1 MRAAARW
8 TQAHLTAHRP
18 AAVLT
23 ALATA
28 GITIS
33 LLLATALFAYA
44 ADPWQ
49 RAFTQ
54 SSGAHVWIH
63 TQGGAPAGSLAGLDE
78 VRATSGPFRT
88 VRTTASL
95 QPGDARATLELR
107 GAAKRPATAAPQI
120 VAGRWL
126 DAHTD
131 AGTDAGATQGIVLE
145 SSVARAM
152 WAKPGDTIVLS
163 GFAAHLR
170 VVGVADTAEVTF
182 RAGETPG
189 VAWVLPATLD
199 ASDAGRDQHGRTIGL
214 QLGDPAD
221 TDYVVQRA
229 VTRLGADQITDVSTW
244 RQAKAA
250 AEGDNQ
256 LLGRLLGLF
265 GLGALLAA
273 ALAVGGAISTR
284 IRGHLRDIS
293 ILKAIGFTP
302 GQVVRMFV
310 ALHLGLALLGV
321 ALGALLT
328 QVVGTLVPGRIGEAI
343 ALWRQLPGHAWLT
356 LVISGGVVTFIGA
369 ATCLAAWRAGRVPPV
384 PVARAATAAGGRASA
399 LTRRALGLRVP
410 PALVLGWRGAFHRP
424 LRSSAAVARLAVPLL
439 LITIAL
445 GAWTTLDRFSSH
457 PENVGLP
464 AALTAR
470 SDTLD
475 DRELRQLLGS
485 QREMTAYPGAEVQA
499 LVPGQTGTI
508 TLRGLGTD
516 ARPYPGAVVEGRA
529 AHGSDEAV
537 AGQGLLDL
545 LDARVGDWVRMTV
558 AGQPHVLHIVGRSIE
573 TTDGG
578 RVVSTTLDTLREGD
592 SDDPA
597 PRADA
602 PPRPDFYQL
611 VLHPGADPDSA
622 REALSKAS
630 GGRLEVR
637 ETPNPADQLSAV
649 RAVSVG
655 LIAVLTLIGLV
666 ELATTVGAGVRD
678 RSRDLLALRA
688 VGLTPRQITAV
699 IVSATAFI
707 TLAAALA
714 GTTLGVLASQWLINL
729 QGRASG
735 WGAGIAQ
742 RPAPGILL
750 LVIVVAV
757 LIAATAAVLPAA
769 RAARRRLAD
778 SATDLL

>member
-8 TQAHLTAHRP
+8 TRAHLRAHRP
-18 AAVLT
+18 AAVLIV
-23 ALATA
+23 LATA

-44 ADPWQ
+44 TDPWQ

-63 TQGGAPAGSLAGLDE
+63 TRAGTAAGSLAGLDE
-78 VRATSGPFRT
+78 VRATSGPFPT

-95 QPGDARATLELR
+95 QPGGARATLELR
-107 GAAKRPATAAPQI
+107 GVAKRPATAAPQI

-126 DAHTD
+126 DA
-131 AGTDAGATQGIVLE
+131 GTDAGATKGIVLD

-152 WAKPGDTIVLS
+152 WAKPGDALVLS
-163 GFAAHLR
+163 GIAARLR
-170 VVGVADTAEVTF
+170 VVGVADTAEVAF
-182 RAGETPG
+182 RAGESPG
-189 VAWVLPATLD
+189 VAWVLPGTLT
-199 ASDAGRDQHGRTIGL
+199 ASDTGRDHRGRTIGL
-214 QLGDPAD
+214 QLTDPAD

-244 RQAKAA
+244 RQAKAE

-302 GQVVRMFV
+302 GQVVRMFL
-310 ALHLGLALLGV
+310 ALHLGFALLGV

-328 QVVGTLVPGRIGEAI
+328 QALGALVPGRIGEAT

-356 LVISGGVVTFIGA
+356 LVISGGVVVFIGS

-384 PVARAATAAGGRASA
+384 PVARAATSGGGRTSGI
-399 LTRRALGLRVP
+399 TRRALGLRIP

-445 GAWTTLDRFSSH
+445 GAWTTLDRFTSH

-470 SDTLD
+470 SDTLGA
-475 DRELRQLLGS
+475 RELGRLLTS
-485 QREMTAYPGAEVQA
+485 QPRMTAYPGAEVQA

-516 ARPYPGAVVEGRA
+516 AKPYPFAVVEGRA
-529 AHGSDEAV
+529 AHGPDEAI

-545 LDARVGDWVRMTV
+545 LDAHVGDWVRMTV
-558 AGQPHVLHIVGRSIE
+558 AGRPHVLHLVGRNIE
-573 TTDGG
+573 TADGG
-578 RVVSTTLDTLREGD
+578 RVVSTTLDTLR
-592 SDDPA
+592 DDDTA
-597 PRADA
+597 GAA
-602 PPRPDFYQL
+602 PPAAQPPHPDFYNL
-611 VLHPGADPDSA
+611 VLHQGADPGVVRD
-622 REALSKAS
+622 ALTKAS
-630 GGRLEVR
+630 AGRLEVR
-637 ETPNPADQLSAV
+637 EVPNPADQLSAV
-649 RAVSVG
+649 RAVTIG
-655 LIAVLTLIGLV
+655 LIAVLILIGLA

-678 RSRDLLALRA
+678 RSRDLLALKA

-699 IVSATAFI
+699 IVSGTVFV

-714 GTTLGVLASQWLINL
+714 GTAAGLLAAEWFIDL
-729 QGRASG
+729 QGRTSG
-735 WGAGIAQ
+735 WGAGIARQ
-742 RPAPGILL
+742 PGPVTLL
-750 LVIVVAV
+750 LVIAVAV
-757 LIAATAAVLPAA
+757 TIAATASALPAA

-778 SATDLL
+778 SASDPL

>member
-8 TQAHLTAHRP
+8 ASAHLRAHRS
-18 AAVLT
+18 AAVLIV
-23 ALATA
+23 LATA

-44 ADPWQ
+44 TDPWQ

-63 TQGGAPAGSLAGLDE
+63 TQDGAPAGSLAELDE
-78 VRATSGPFRT
+78 VRAASGPFRT
-88 VRTTASL
+88 VRATAGL
-95 QPGDARATLELR
+95 QPGGSKATLELR
-107 GAAKRPATAAPQI
+107 GTPHRPATAAPQI
-120 VAGRWL
+120 TAGRWL
-126 DAHTD
+126 DAS
-131 AGTDAGATQGIVLE
+131 TDAGATKGIVLD

-152 WAKPGDTIVLS
+152 WAKPGDSLVLS
-163 GFAAHLR
+163 GFAAPLR
-170 VVGVADTAEVTF
+170 VVGVADTAEVAF

-189 VAWVLPATLD
+189 VAWVLPATLA
-199 ASDAGRDQHGRTIGL
+199 ASDAGRDQRGGTIGL
-214 QLGDPAD
+214 QLTDPAD

-229 VTRLGADQITDVSTW
+229 VTQLGADQISDVSTW
-244 RQAKAA
+244 RQAKAE

-256 LLGRLLGLF
+256 LLARLLGLF

-302 GQVVRMFV
+302 SQVVRMFL
-310 ALHLGLALLGV
+310 ALHLGFALLGV

-328 QVVGTLVPGRIGEAI
+328 QTLGTLIPGRIGEAMT
-343 ALWRQLPGHAWLT
+343 LWHQLPEHAWLP
-356 LVISGGVVTFIGA
+356 LAISGGVVVFIGS

-384 PVARAATAAGGRASA
+384 PVARAAVATGRRLSGT
-399 LTRRALGLRVP
+399 TRRALGLRIP
-410 PALVLGWRGAFHRP
+410 PALVLGWRAAFHHP

-445 GAWTTLDRFSSH
+445 GAWATLDRFAAH
-457 PENVGLP
+457 PENAGLP

-470 SDTLD
+470 SDTLGD
-475 DRELRQLLGS
+475 QALRQLLTA
-485 QREMTAYPGAEVQA
+485 QPQLTAYPGAEVQA

-508 TLRGLGTD
+508 TLRGLGTE
-516 ARPYPGAVVEGRA
+516 AHPYPFSIVEGRP
-529 AHGSDEAV
+529 AHGPDEAI

-558 AGQPHVLHIVGRSIE
+558 AGHPHVLHIVGRSIE
-573 TTDGG
+573 TADGG
-578 RVVSTTLDTLREGD
+578 RVISTALDTLR
-592 SDDPA
+592 DDDTTLPA
-597 PRADA
+597 
-602 PPRPDFYQL
+602 PRPDFYQL
-611 VLHPGADPDSA
+611 VLHHGADPTAVRDT
-622 REALSKAS
+622 LTKAS
-630 GGRLEVR
+630 AGRLEVR
-637 ETPNPADQLSAV
+637 EIPNPADQLSAV

-655 LIAVLTLIGLV
+655 LIAVLILIGLA
-666 ELATTVGAGVRD
+666 ELSTTVGAGVRD

-707 TLAAALA
+707 TLTAALT
-714 GTTLGVLASQWLINL
+714 GTALGVFASQWLINL
-729 QGRASG
+729 QGHTSG
-735 WGAGIAQ
+735 WGTGIAQ
-742 RPAPGILL
+742 RPGLGILL
-750 LVIVVAV
+750 LVVTVAV
-757 LIAATAAVLPAA
+757 LVAGAVSALPAA

-778 SATDLL
+778 SVSDVL

>member
-8 TQAHLTAHRP
+8 TQAHLRAHRP
-18 AAVLT
+18 AAVLIV
-23 ALATA
+23 LATA

-44 ADPWQ
+44 TDPWQ

-63 TQGGAPAGSLAGLDE
+63 TQAGTATGSLAGLDE
-78 VRATSGPFRT
+78 VRATSGPFPT

-95 QPGDARATLELR
+95 QPGGAKATLELR
-107 GAAKRPATAAPQI
+107 GVAKRPATAAPRI

-126 DAHTD
+126 DA
-131 AGTDAGATQGIVLE
+131 GTDAGATKGIVLD

-152 WAKPGDTIVLS
+152 WAEPGDSLVLS
-163 GFAAHLR
+163 GIAARLR
-170 VVGVADTAEVTF
+170 VVGVADTAEAAF
-182 RAGETPG
+182 RPGESPG
-189 VAWVLPATLD
+189 VAWVLPGTLA
-199 ASDAGRDQHGRTIGL
+199 ASDAGRDQRGRTIGL
-214 QLGDPAD
+214 QLTDPAD

-244 RQAKAA
+244 RQAKAE

-302 GQVVRMFV
+302 GQVVRMFL
-310 ALHLGLALLGV
+310 ALHLGFALLGV
-321 ALGALLT
+321 ALGTLLT
-328 QVVGTLVPGRIGEAI
+328 QTLGTLAPGPIGEAM
-343 ALWRQLPGHAWLT
+343 ALWGQLPGHAWLT
-356 LVISGGVVTFIGA
+356 LVISGGVVVFIGS

-384 PVARAATAAGGRASA
+384 PVARAATAGGGRTSGLA
-399 LTRRALGLRVP
+399 RRALGLRVP

-445 GAWTTLDRFSSH
+445 AAWTTLDRFTSH
-457 PENVGLP
+457 PEDVGLP

-470 SDTLD
+470 SDTLGAHD
-475 DRELRQLLGS
+475 LSQLLAS
-485 QREMTAYPGAEVQA
+485 QPRMTAYPGAEVQA

-516 ARPYPGAVVEGRA
+516 AKPYPFAVVEGRA
-529 AHGSDEAV
+529 ARGPDEAI

-545 LDARVGDWVRMTV
+545 LDAHVGDWVRMTV
-558 AGQPHVLHIVGRSIE
+558 AGRPHVLHIVGRNIE
-573 TTDGG
+573 TADGG
-578 RVVSTTLDTLREGD
+578 RVVSTTLDTLR
-592 SDDPA
+592 DDDTAGTPSPA
-597 PRADA
+597 AQ
-602 PPRPDFYQL
+602 PPHPDFYNL
-611 VLHPGADPDSA
+611 VLRHGADPGVVRD
-622 REALSKAS
+622 ALTKAS
-630 GGRLEVR
+630 AGRLEVR
-637 ETPNPADQLSAV
+637 EVPNPADQLSAV
-649 RAVSVG
+649 RAVSIG
-655 LIAVLTLIGLV
+655 LTAVLILIGLA

-678 RSRDLLALRA
+678 RSRDLLALKA

-699 IVSATAFI
+699 IVSGTAFV

-714 GTTLGVLASQWLINL
+714 GTASGLLASQWLIDL
-729 QGRASG
+729 QGRTSG
-735 WGAGIAQ
+735 WGTGIAQ
-742 RPAPGILL
+742 QPGPATLL
-750 LVIVVAV
+750 LVIAVAV
-757 LIAATAAVLPAA
+757 TIAATASALPAA

-778 SATDLL
+778 SASDLL

>member
-8 TQAHLTAHRP
+8 TQAHLRAHRP
-18 AAVLT
+18 AAVLIV
-23 ALATA
+23 LATA

-44 ADPWQ
+44 TDPWQ

-63 TQGGAPAGSLAGLDE
+63 TQAGTAAGSLAGLDE

-95 QPGDARATLELR
+95 QPGGAKATLELR
-107 GAAKRPATAAPQI
+107 GVAKRPATAAPHI

-126 DAHTD
+126 DPGTD
-131 AGTDAGATQGIVLE
+131 AGTTKGIVLD

-152 WAKPGDTIVLS
+152 WAKPGDSLVLS
-163 GFAAHLR
+163 GIAAHLR
-170 VVGVADTAEVTF
+170 VVGVADTAEVSF
-182 RAGETPG
+182 RAGESPG
-189 VAWVLPATLD
+189 VAWVLPKTLA
-199 ASDAGRDQHGRTIGL
+199 ASDAGRDQRGRTIGL
-214 QLGDPAD
+214 QLTDPAD

-229 VTRLGADQITDVSTW
+229 VTLLGADQITDVSTW
-244 RQAKAA
+244 RQAKAE

-302 GQVVRMFV
+302 GQVVRMFL
-310 ALHLGLALLGV
+310 ALHLGFALLGV
-321 ALGALLT
+321 ALGALVT
-328 QVVGTLVPGRIGEAI
+328 QVLGTLVPGRIGEAMV
-343 ALWRQLPGHAWLT
+343 LWQQLPEHAWLS
-356 LVISGGVVTFIGA
+356 LVISGGVVVFIGS
-369 ATCLAAWRAGRVPPV
+369 ATCLTAWRAGRVPPV
-384 PVARAATAAGGRASA
+384 PVARAATATGGRASG

-445 GAWTTLDRFSSH
+445 GTWTTLDRFTSH

-470 SDTLD
+470 SDTLGD
-475 DRELRQLLGS
+475 QELRQLLTS
-485 QREMTAYPGAEVQA
+485 QPRMTAYPGAEVQA

-516 ARPYPGAVVEGRA
+516 AKPYPFAIVEGRA
-529 AHGSDEAV
+529 ARGPDEAI
-537 AGQGLLDL
+537 AGQGLLEL
-545 LDARVGDWVRMTV
+545 LDAHVGDWVRMTV
-558 AGQPHVLHIVGRSIE
+558 AGRPHVLHIVGRNIE
-573 TTDGG
+573 TADGG
-578 RVVSTTLDTLREGD
+578 RVISTTLDTLR
-592 SDDPA
+592 DDDTAGATPA
-597 PRADA
+597 ASPA
-602 PPRPDFYQL
+602 PRPDFYNL
-611 VLHPGADPDSA
+611 VLHHGADPTVA
-622 REALSKAS
+622 RDALTKAS
-630 GGRLEVR
+630 AGRLEVR
-637 ETPNPADQLSAV
+637 EIPNPADQLSAV
-649 RAVSVG
+649 RAVAIG
-655 LIAVLTLIGLV
+655 LIAVLILIGLA

-678 RSRDLLALRA
+678 RSRDLLALKA

-714 GTTLGVLASQWLINL
+714 GTALGLLASEWLINL
-729 QGRASG
+729 QGRTSG
-735 WGAGIAQ
+735 WGTGIAQ
-742 RPAPGILL
+742 RPAPAILL
-750 LVIVVAV
+750 LVIAIAV
-757 LIAATAAVLPAA
+757 TIAAVASALPAA

-778 SATDLL
+778 SASDLL

>member
-88 VRTTASL
+88 VRTIASL

-107 GAAKRPATAAPQI
+107 GAAKRPTTAAPQI

-126 DAHTD
+126 DAD
-131 AGTDAGATQGIVLE
+131 TDAGAGATKGIVLE

-170 VVGVADTAEVTF
+170 VVGVADTAEGTF
-182 RAGETPG
+182 RAGGTPG

-199 ASDAGRDQHGRTIGL
+199 ASDASRDQRGRTIGL

-229 VTRLGADQITDVSTW
+229 VTQLGADQITGVSTW

-250 AEGDNQ
+250 AGGDNQ

-328 QVVGTLVPGRIGEAI
+328 QVVGALVPGRIGEAI

-356 LVISGGVVTFIGA
+356 LVISGGVVAFIGA
-369 ATCLAAWRAGRVPPV
+369 ATCLAAWRAGRVSPV
-384 PVARAATAAGGRASA
+384 PVARAATVAGGRASA

-445 GAWTTLDRFSSH
+445 GAWTTLDRFTSH

-470 SDTLD
+470 SDTLG
-475 DRELRQLLGS
+475 DRELRQLLSS

-529 AHGSDEAV
+529 AHGPDEAV

-558 AGQPHVLHIVGRSIE
+558 AGRPHVLHIVGRSIE
-573 TTDGG
+573 TADGG

-592 SDDPA
+592 GVSDDAA
-597 PRADA
+597 PGASA

-611 VLHPGADPDSA
+611 VLRHGADPDSV

-630 GGRLEVR
+630 AGRLEVR
-637 ETPNPADQLSAV
+637 EIPNPADQLSAV

-714 GTTLGVLASQWLINL
+714 GTTLGVLASQWLIDL
-729 QGRASG
+729 QGRTSG
-735 WGAGIAQ
+735 WGSGIAQ
-742 RPAPGILL
+742 RPAPGNLL
-750 LVIVVAV
+750 LVIVIAV
-757 LIAATAAVLPAA
+757 IIAATAAILPAA

>member
-8 TQAHLTAHRP
+8 AQAHLRAHRP
-18 AAVLT
+18 AAVLIV
-23 ALATA
+23 LATA

-44 ADPWQ
+44 TDPWQ

-63 TQGGAPAGSLAGLDE
+63 TRAGTAAGSLAGLDE

-95 QPGDARATLELR
+95 QPGGAKATLELR
-107 GAAKRPATAAPQI
+107 GTAKRPATAAPQI

-126 DAHTD
+126 DAD
-131 AGTDAGATQGIVLE
+131 TDAGATKGIVLD

-152 WAKPGDTIVLS
+152 WAKPGDSLVLS
-163 GFAAHLR
+163 GIAAHLR
-170 VVGVADTAEVTF
+170 VVGVADTAEVGF
-182 RAGETPG
+182 RAGESPG
-189 VAWVLPATLD
+189 VAWVLPHTLA
-199 ASDAGRDQHGRTIGL
+199 ASDAGGDQRGRTIGL
-214 QLGDPAD
+214 QLTDPAD

-244 RQAKAA
+244 RQAKAD

-284 IRGHLRDIS
+284 VRGHLRDIA

-302 GQVVRMFV
+302 GQVVRMFL
-310 ALHLGLALLGV
+310 ALHLGFALLGV

-328 QVVGTLVPGRIGEAI
+328 QALGTLVPGRIGEAT
-343 ALWRQLPGHAWLT
+343 ALWRQLPEHAWLPW
-356 LVISGGVVTFIGA
+356 VISGGVVVFIGS

-384 PVARAATAAGGRASA
+384 PVARAATATGGRASG

-410 PALVLGWRGAFHRP
+410 PALVLGWRSAFHRP

-445 GAWTTLDRFSSH
+445 GTWTTLDRFTSH

-470 SDTLD
+470 SDTLGE
-475 DRELRQLLGS
+475 RELGQLLAS
-485 QREMTAYPGAEVQA
+485 QPRTTAYPGAEVQA
-499 LVPGQTGTI
+499 LIPGQTGTI
-508 TLRGLGTD
+508 TLRGLGTE
-516 ARPYPGAVVEGRA
+516 AQPYPFAVVEGRA
-529 AHGSDEAV
+529 AHGPDEAI

-545 LDARVGDWVRMTV
+545 LDAHVGDWVRMTV
-558 AGQPHVLHIVGRSIE
+558 AGHPHVLHIVGRNIE
-573 TTDGG
+573 TADAG
-578 RVVSTTLDTLREGD
+578 RVVSTTLDTLR
-592 SDDPA
+592 DDDTAGAAPA
-597 PRADA
+597 GSP
-602 PPRPDFYQL
+602 PPRPDFYDL
-611 VLHPGADPDSA
+611 VLHDGADPGAVRD
-622 REALSKAS
+622 ALTKAS
-630 GGRLEVR
+630 AGRLEVR
-637 ETPNPADQLSAV
+637 EIPNPADQLSAV
-649 RAVSVG
+649 RAVSLA
-655 LIAVLTLIGLV
+655 LIAVLILIGLA
-666 ELATTVGAGVRD
+666 ELATTVGATVRD
-678 RSRDLLALRA
+678 RSRDLLALKA
-688 VGLTPRQITAV
+688 VGLTPRQITGV
-699 IVSATAFI
+699 IVSATAFV
-707 TLAAALA
+707 TLAAAVA
-714 GTTLGVLASQWLINL
+714 GTALGLLASEWLINL
-729 QGRASG
+729 QGRTSG
-735 WGAGIAQ
+735 WGTGIAQ
-742 RPAPGILL
+742 QPAPAILL
-750 LVIVVAV
+750 LVIALAV
-757 LIAATAAVLPAA
+757 TIAATASVLPAA

-778 SATDLL
+778 SASDLL

>member
-44 ADPWQ
+44 TDPWQ

-63 TQGGAPAGSLAGLDE
+63 TQGGADAGSLAALDE

-107 GAAKRPATAAPQI
+107 GTAQRPATAAPQI
-120 VAGRWL
+120 TAGRWL
-126 DAHTD
+126 DTDTD
-131 AGTDAGATQGIVLE
+131 AGTTKGIVLE

-152 WAKPGDTIVLS
+152 WAKPGDTLTLS

-170 VVGVADTAEVTF
+170 VVGIADTAEVAF

-189 VAWVLPATLD
+189 VAWVLPDTLH
-199 ASDAGRDQHGRTIGL
+199 ASEAGRDQRGNTIGL
-214 QLGDPAD
+214 RLGDPAD

-244 RQAKAA
+244 RQAKAE

-328 QVVGTLVPGRIGEAI
+328 QALGALVPGRIGEAM
-343 ALWRQLPGHAWLT
+343 ALWQQLPGHAWLT
-356 LVISGGVVTFIGA
+356 LVISGGVVAFIGA

-410 PALVLGWRGAFHRP
+410 PALVLGWRGH
-424 LRSSAAVARLAVPLL
+424 S
-439 LITIAL
+439 T
-445 GAWTTLDRFSSH
+445 
-457 PENVGLP
+457 
-464 AALTAR
+464 
-470 SDTLD
+470 
-475 DRELRQLLGS
+475 
-485 QREMTAYPGAEVQA
+485 
-499 LVPGQTGTI
+499 
-508 TLRGLGTD
+508 
-516 ARPYPGAVVEGRA
+516 
-529 AHGSDEAV
+529 
-537 AGQGLLDL
+537 
-545 LDARVGDWVRMTV
+545 VRC
-558 AGQPHVLHIVGRSIE
+558 
-573 TTDGG
+573 
-578 RVVSTTLDTLREGD
+578 
-592 SDDPA
+592 
-597 PRADA
+597 
-602 PPRPDFYQL
+602 
-611 VLHPGADPDSA
+611 
-622 REALSKAS
+622 
-630 GGRLEVR
+630 
-637 ETPNPADQLSAV
+637 
-649 RAVSVG
+649 
-655 LIAVLTLIGLV
+655 
-666 ELATTVGAGVRD
+666 
-678 RSRDLLALRA
+678 
-688 VGLTPRQITAV
+688 
-699 IVSATAFI
+699 
-707 TLAAALA
+707 
-714 GTTLGVLASQWLINL
+714 
-729 QGRASG
+729 
-735 WGAGIAQ
+735 
-742 RPAPGILL
+742 
-750 LVIVVAV
+750 
-757 LIAATAAVLPAA
+757 
-769 RAARRRLAD
+769 ARRQQWRGWP
-778 SATDLL
+778 SRFC

>member
-8 TQAHLTAHRP
+8 TQAHLRAHRP
-18 AAVLT
+18 AAVLIV
-23 ALATA
+23 LATA
-28 GITIS
+28 GITVS

-44 ADPWQ
+44 TDPWQ
-49 RAFTQ
+49 RAFTR

-63 TQGGAPAGSLAGLDE
+63 TRAGTAAGSLAGLDE
-78 VRATSGPFRT
+78 VRATSGPFPT

-95 QPGDARATLELR
+95 QPGGAKATLELR
-107 GAAKRPATAAPQI
+107 GVAKRPATAAPQI

-126 DAHTD
+126 DA
-131 AGTDAGATQGIVLE
+131 GTDAGATKGIVLD

-152 WAKPGDTIVLS
+152 WAKPGDSLVLS
-163 GFAAHLR
+163 QIAARLR
-170 VVGVADTAEVTF
+170 VVGVADTAEAAF
-182 RAGETPG
+182 RPGESPG
-189 VAWVLPATLD
+189 VAWVLPGTL
-199 ASDAGRDQHGRTIGL
+199 AAFDAGRDQRGRTIGL
-214 QLGDPAD
+214 QLTDPAD

-244 RQAKAA
+244 RQAKAE

-302 GQVVRMFV
+302 GQVVRMFL
-310 ALHLGLALLGV
+310 ALHLGFALLGV
-321 ALGALLT
+321 ALGTLLT
-328 QVVGTLVPGRIGEAI
+328 QALGTLAPGPIGEAM

-356 LVISGGVVTFIGA
+356 LVISGGVVVFIGS

-384 PVARAATAAGGRASA
+384 PVARAATAGGGRTSGLA
-399 LTRRALGLRVP
+399 RRALGLRIP

-445 GAWTTLDRFSSH
+445 GTWTTLDRFTSH

-470 SDTLD
+470 SDTLGAH
-475 DRELRQLLGS
+475 ELSQLLAS
-485 QREMTAYPGAEVQA
+485 QPRMTAYPGAEVQA

-516 ARPYPGAVVEGRA
+516 AKPYPFAVVEGRA
-529 AHGSDEAV
+529 ARGPDEAI

-545 LDARVGDWVRMTV
+545 LDAHVGDWVRMTV
-558 AGQPHVLHIVGRSIE
+558 AGRPHVLHIVGRTIE
-573 TTDGG
+573 TADGG
-578 RVVSTTLDTLREGD
+578 RVVSTTLDTLR
-592 SDDPA
+592 DDDTAGTTSPA
-597 PRADA
+597 AQ
-602 PPRPDFYQL
+602 PPRPDFYHL
-611 VLHPGADPDSA
+611 VLPHGADPGVVRD
-622 REALSKAS
+622 ALTKAS
-630 GGRLEVR
+630 AGRLEVR
-637 ETPNPADQLSAV
+637 EIPNPADQLSAV
-649 RAVSVG
+649 RAVSIG
-655 LIAVLTLIGLV
+655 LIAVLILIGLA

-678 RSRDLLALRA
+678 RSRDLLALKA

-699 IVSATAFI
+699 IVSGTAFV

-714 GTTLGVLASQWLINL
+714 GTACGLLASRWLIDL
-729 QGRASG
+729 QGRTSG
-735 WGAGIAQ
+735 WGTGIAQ
-742 RPAPGILL
+742 QPGPATLL
-750 LVIVVAV
+750 LVIALAV
-757 LIAATAAVLPAA
+757 TIAATASVLPAA

-778 SATDLL
+778 SASDLL

>member
-8 TQAHLTAHRP
+8 TRAHLTAHRP

-23 ALATA
+23 VLATA

-44 ADPWQ
+44 TDPWQ

-63 TQGGAPAGSLAGLDE
+63 TQGGAAAGSLAGLDE
-78 VRATSGPFRT
+78 VRAASGPFPT

-95 QPGDARATLELR
+95 RPGDARATLELR
-107 GAAKRPATAAPQI
+107 GTVRRPTTAAPQI
-120 VAGRWL
+120 TAGRWL
-126 DAHTD
+126 ESGA
-131 AGTDAGATQGIVLE
+131 DAGATKGIVLE

-152 WAKPGDTIVLS
+152 WAEPGDTIELS
-163 GFAAHLR
+163 GFPGQLR

-182 RAGETPG
+182 RAGGTPG
-189 VAWVLPATLD
+189 VAWVLPETLD
-199 ASDAGRDQHGRTIGL
+199 ASDAGRDQRGRAIGL
-214 QLGDPAD
+214 RLGDPAD

-244 RQAKAA
+244 RQAKAE

-256 LLGRLLGLF
+256 LLGRLLGVF

-273 ALAVGGAISTR
+273 ALAVGGALSTR
-284 IRGHLRDIS
+284 VRGHLRDIS

-321 ALGALLT
+321 VLGALLT
-328 QVVGTLVPGRIGEAI
+328 QALGALVPGRIGEAM
-343 ALWRQLPGHAWLT
+343 ALWRQLPGHGWLT
-356 LVISGGVVTFIGA
+356 LVISGGVLAFIGA

-384 PVARAATAAGGRASA
+384 PVARAATAPGGRASA

-424 LRSSAAVARLAVPLL
+424 LRSSAAVARLTVPLL

-445 GAWTTLDRFSSH
+445 GAWTTLDRFTSH

-470 SDTLD
+470 SDTLSD
-475 DRELRQLLGS
+475 HELRQLLGS
-485 QREMTAYPGAEVQA
+485 QRQITAYPGAEVQA

-516 ARPYPGAVVEGRA
+516 AHPYPGAVVEGRA
-529 AHGSDEAV
+529 ARGPDEAV

-558 AGQPHVLHIVGRSIE
+558 AGRPYVLHIVGRGIE
-573 TTDGG
+573 TADAG
-578 RVVSTTLDTLREGD
+578 RVVSTTLDTLREGETGEA
-592 SDDPA
+592 A
-597 PRADA
+597 PEASR
-602 PPRPDFYQL
+602 PSRPDFYQL
-611 VLHPGADPDSA
+611 VLRHGADPDA
-622 REALSKAS
+622 VRDALSTAS
-630 GGRLEVR
+630 AGRLEVR
-637 ETPNPADQLSAV
+637 EIPNPADQLSAV

-655 LIAVLTLIGLV
+655 LIAVLILIGLV

-678 RSRDLLALRA
+678 RGRDLLALRA

-714 GTTLGVLASQWLINL
+714 GTALGALASQWLIDL
-729 QGRASG
+729 QGRTSG

-742 RPAPGILL
+742 RPGLGTLL
-750 LVIVVAV
+750 LVIVIAVTVA
-757 LIAATAAVLPAA
+757 AAASVVPAA

>member
-8 TQAHLTAHRP
+8 TQAHLRAHRP
-18 AAVLT
+18 AAVLIV
-23 ALATA
+23 LATA

-44 ADPWQ
+44 TDPWQ

-63 TQGGAPAGSLAGLDE
+63 TQAGTAAGSLAGLDE
-78 VRATSGPFRT
+78 VRATSGPFPT

-95 QPGDARATLELR
+95 QPGGAKATLELR
-107 GAAKRPATAAPQI
+107 GVAKRPATAAPQI

-126 DAHTD
+126 DA
-131 AGTDAGATQGIVLE
+131 GTDAGATKGIVLD

-152 WAKPGDTIVLS
+152 WAKPGDSLVLS
-163 GFAAHLR
+163 GIAARLR
-170 VVGVADTAEVTF
+170 VVGVADTAEAAF
-182 RAGETPG
+182 RAGESPG
-189 VAWVLPATLD
+189 VAWVLPGTLA
-199 ASDAGRDQHGRTIGL
+199 ASDAGRDHRGRTIGL
-214 QLGDPAD
+214 QLTDPAD

-244 RQAKAA
+244 RQAKTE

-302 GQVVRMFV
+302 GQVVRMFL
-310 ALHLGLALLGV
+310 ALHLGFALLGV

-328 QVVGTLVPGRIGEAI
+328 QALGTLVPGRIGEAM

-356 LVISGGVVTFIGA
+356 LVISGGVVVFIGS

-384 PVARAATAAGGRASA
+384 PVARAATAGGGRTSG
-399 LTRRALGLRVP
+399 LTRRALGLRIP

-445 GAWTTLDRFSSH
+445 GTWTTLDRFTSH

-470 SDTLD
+470 SDTLGAH
-475 DRELRQLLGS
+475 ELGQLLAS
-485 QREMTAYPGAEVQA
+485 QPRMTAYPGAEVQA

-516 ARPYPGAVVEGRA
+516 AKPYPFAVVEGRA
-529 AHGSDEAV
+529 ARGPDEAI

-558 AGQPHVLHIVGRSIE
+558 AGRPHVLHIVGRNIE
-573 TTDGG
+573 TADGG
-578 RVVSTTLDTLREGD
+578 RVVSTTLDTLR
-592 SDDPA
+592 DDDTAGTATPA
-597 PRADA
+597 AQ
-602 PPRPDFYQL
+602 PPRPDFYNL
-611 VLHPGADPDSA
+611 VLHHGADPGVVRD
-622 REALSKAS
+622 ALTKAS
-630 GGRLEVR
+630 AGRLEVR
-637 ETPNPADQLSAV
+637 EIPNPADQLSAV
-649 RAVSVG
+649 RAVSIG
-655 LIAVLTLIGLV
+655 LIAVLILIGLA
-666 ELATTVGAGVRD
+666 ELATTVGAGVRE
-678 RSRDLLALRA
+678 RSRDLLALKA

-699 IVSATAFI
+699 IVSGTAFV

-714 GTTLGVLASQWLINL
+714 GTATGLLASEWLIDL
-729 QGRASG
+729 QGRTSG
-735 WGAGIAQ
+735 WGTGIARQ
-742 RPAPGILL
+742 PGPATLL
-750 LVIVVAV
+750 LVVAV
-757 LIAATAAVLPAA
+757 AVAIAAVASALPAA

-778 SATDLL
+778 SASDLL

>member
-8 TQAHLTAHRP
+8 TQAHLRAHRP
-18 AAVLT
+18 AAVLIV
-23 ALATA
+23 LATA

-44 ADPWQ
+44 TDPWQ
-49 RAFTQ
+49 RVFTQ

-63 TQGGAPAGSLAGLDE
+63 TQAGAPAGSLADLDE

-95 QPGDARATLELR
+95 QPGGAKATLELR
-107 GAAKRPATAAPQI
+107 GTDRRPATAAPRI

-126 DAHTD
+126 DPAAD
-131 AGTDAGATQGIVLE
+131 AGTAKGIVLD

-152 WAKPGDTIVLS
+152 WAKPGDSLVLS
-163 GFAAHLR
+163 GFPAHLR
-170 VVGVADTAEVTF
+170 VVGVADTAEVSF
-182 RAGETPG
+182 RAGESPG
-189 VAWVLPATLD
+189 VAWVLPGTLA
-199 ASDAGRDQHGRTIGL
+199 ASTAGQDQRGRTIGL
-214 QLGDPAD
+214 RLADPAD

-244 RQAKAA
+244 RQARAE

-256 LLGRLLGLF
+256 LLGRLLGGF

-302 GQVVRMFV
+302 GQVVRMFL
-310 ALHLGLALLGV
+310 ALHLLFALLGV
-321 ALGALLT
+321 ALGALVT
-328 QVVGTLVPGRIGEAI
+328 QLLGGLAPGRIGEAM
-343 ALWRQLPGHAWLT
+343 AVWQQLPGHAWLSF
-356 LVISGGVVTFIGA
+356 VISGGVIVFIGS

-384 PVARAATAAGGRASA
+384 PVARAAAATGGRSPG

-410 PALVLGWRGAFHRP
+410 PALVLGWRSAFHHP

-439 LITIAL
+439 LITVAL

-470 SDTLD
+470 SDALG
-475 DRELRQLLGS
+475 DRELHQLLVS
-485 QREMTAYPGAEVQA
+485 RPELTPYPGAEVQA

-508 TLRGLGTD
+508 TLRGVGTD
-516 ARPYPGAVVEGRA
+516 TRPYPFDVVEGRA
-529 AHGSDEAV
+529 ARGPDEAV
-537 AGQGLLDL
+537 AGQGLLEL
-545 LDARVGDWVRMTV
+545 LDAHVGDWVRMTV
-558 AGQPHVLHIVGRSIE
+558 AGRPYVLHIVGRNIE
-573 TTDGG
+573 TADGG
-578 RVVSTTLDTLREGD
+578 RVVSTSLDTLRDGATGD
-592 SDDPA
+592 GT
-597 PRADA
+597 PRAL
-602 PPRPDFYQL
+602 PSRPDFYNL
-611 VLHPGADPDSA
+611 VLHHGADPA
-622 REALSKAS
+622 TVQNALTKAS
-630 GGRLEVR
+630 AGRLEVR
-637 ETPNPADQLSAV
+637 QTPNPADQLSVV
-649 RAVSVG
+649 RAVAVG
-655 LIAVLTLIGLV
+655 LIAVLTLIGLA

-699 IVSATAFI
+699 IVSATAFV

-714 GTTLGVLASQWLINL
+714 GTGLGVLVSQWLINL
-729 QGRASG
+729 QGSASG
-735 WGAGIAQ
+735 WGTGIAQ
-742 RPAPGILL
+742 RPAVAVLL
-750 LVIVVAV
+750 LVIAVAV
-757 LIAATAAVLPAA
+757 LIAATASVLPAA

>member
-23 ALATA
+23 VLATA

-44 ADPWQ
+44 TDPWQ

-63 TQGGAPAGSLAGLDE
+63 AQGGAATGSLTGLDE

-120 VAGRWL
+120 TAGRWL
-126 DAHTD
+126 DAG
-131 AGTDAGATQGIVLE
+131 ADAGATKGIVLE

-170 VVGVADTAEVTF
+170 VVGVAETAEVTF

-189 VAWVLPATLD
+189 VAWVLPGTLD
-199 ASDAGRDQHGRTIGL
+199 ASDAGRDRRGRTIGL

-229 VTRLGADQITDVSTW
+229 VTLLGADQITDVSTW
-244 RQAKAA
+244 RQAKAE

-321 ALGALLT
+321 ALGALVT
-328 QVVGTLVPGRIGEAI
+328 QAAGALVPGRIGEAM
-343 ALWRQLPGHAWLT
+343 ALWRQLPEHAWLT
-356 LVISGGVVTFIGA
+356 LVISGGVLAFIGA

-384 PVARAATAAGGRASA
+384 PVARAATAPGGRASA

-424 LRSSAAVARLAVPLL
+424 LRSSAAVARLTVPLL

-445 GAWTTLDRFSSH
+445 GAWSTLDRFTSH

-470 SDTLD
+470 SDTLGD
-475 DRELRQLLGS
+475 PELRQLLAS
-485 QREMTAYPGAEVQA
+485 QRQITAYPGAEVQA

-508 TLRGLGTD
+508 TLRGLGAE

-529 AHGSDEAV
+529 AHGPDEAV

-558 AGQPHVLHIVGRSIE
+558 AGRPYVLHIVGRGIE
-573 TTDGG
+573 TADAG
-578 RVVSTTLDTLREGD
+578 RVITTTLDTLREGD
-592 SDDPA
+592 TDEEASGA
-597 PRADA
+597 PGA
-602 PPRPDFYQL
+602 PHPSRPDFYQL
-611 VLHPGADPDSA
+611 VLRPGADPDSV
-622 REALSKAS
+622 RDALSKAS
-630 GGRLEVR
+630 AGRLEVR

-714 GTTLGVLASQWLINL
+714 GTAFGVLAAQWLINL
-729 QGRASG
+729 QGRTSG
-735 WGAGIAQ
+735 WGTGIAQ
-742 RPAPGILL
+742 HPSLGILL
-750 LVIVVAV
+750 LVIALAV
-757 LIAATAAVLPAA
+757 TIAAAASIVPAA